1 MYIRGV
7 SHTVHQSCLF
17 YAHNVSILP
26 VYNKVFHKG
35 TAKFIPQG
43 YNGDTCVIDP
53 DLPIYR
59 QQWIEGTAKNIKE
72 SLELVNWVK
81 MNGGTCNLSL
91 DQWFSLDLFM
101 REAVKLAG
109 NEVTKETNKQVQEK
123 EAALNQKIEAAKEY
137 KSPFEGAPKPSFIP

>member
-1 MYIRGV
+1 MHIRSLSFI
-7 SHTVHQSCLF
+7 SHQFYSF
-17 YAHNVSILP
+17 YAHNVSIIP
-26 VYNKVFHKG
+26 VYNKVFHKH
-35 TAKFIPQG
+35 TAKFVPEG
-43 YNGDTCVIDP
+43 YYGDTCIIDP

-59 QQWIEGTAKNIKE
+59 QKWIEGTANNIKD

-81 MNGGTCNLSL
+81 LNGGTCNLSL

-101 REAVKLAG
+101 REAVVMAG
-109 NEVTKETNKQVQEK
+109 NEVAKETNKQIQEK